1 MIQYAG
7 KSWRIMLQYRNGG
20 HRKFEI
26 SIEEMISRTERRGLY
41 RIGEASELLRVT
53 KEIRTPGEVIT
64 LEEIKD
70 KPAPRH
76 KRIKTASGTDPT
88 QPKDMDAQLHF

>member
-70 KPAPRH
+70 KPEPRH
-76 KRIKTASGTDPT
+76 KRVKSASGTEPAP
-88 QPKDMDAQLHF
+88 PKELGGQLHF